1 MDVSDALEQA
11 AFNGIIE
18 CEECG
23 NSLEPDCPE
32 CCECGWKNPL
42 IELGMI

>member
-32 CCECGWKNPL
+32 CGECGWKNPL